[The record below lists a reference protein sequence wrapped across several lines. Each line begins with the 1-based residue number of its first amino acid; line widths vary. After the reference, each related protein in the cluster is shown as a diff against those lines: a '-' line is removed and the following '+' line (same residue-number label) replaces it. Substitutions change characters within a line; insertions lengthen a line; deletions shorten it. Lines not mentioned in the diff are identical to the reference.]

1 MRRVFLLGEFK
12 WVCVVVV
19 RVGGMLGGGRRWGV
33 RRLGSMVGVLLGW
46 GRRSSSSC
54 SRDEDG
60 LRERTYCDSF
70 HVWHSE

>member
-19 RVGGMLGGGRRWGV
+19 PVAGMLGGGRRWGV
-33 RRLGSMVGVLLGW
+33 RRLGSMVGVLSVGW
-46 GRRSSSSC
+46 GRRSSSCS

-60 LRERTYCDSF
+60 LRERT
-70 HVWHSE
+70 WIL